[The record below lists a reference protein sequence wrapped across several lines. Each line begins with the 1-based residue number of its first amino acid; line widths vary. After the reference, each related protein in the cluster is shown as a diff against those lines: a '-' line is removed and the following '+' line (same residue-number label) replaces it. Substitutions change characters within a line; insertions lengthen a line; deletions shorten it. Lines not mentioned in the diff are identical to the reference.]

1 MPRGAGEGGTLA
13 GPLESAPAARRRR
26 CTALCTEAAGLLQ
39 RPQVTTG
46 LCPPEWHLKLPVPVG
61 DVPGSH
67 SHLASLCLLG
77 PVCVSS
83 PQESLSIWAL
93 VCPHPRMGLGGRN
106 RHPEPWC
113 LQVTGTPKR

>member
-13 GPLESAPAARRRR
+13 GPLESAPAARRRS
-26 CTALCTEAAGLLQ
+26 CTAPCTEAAGLLQ
-39 RPQVTTG
+39 RPQVTG

-61 DVPGSH
+61 DVPESH
-67 SHLASLCLLG
+67 SHLASLCLLA

-83 PQESLSIWAL
+83 PQESLSVWAL
-93 VCPHPRMGLGGRN
+93 VCPHPRMGLGGQN
-106 RHPEPWC
+106 RHPELWR